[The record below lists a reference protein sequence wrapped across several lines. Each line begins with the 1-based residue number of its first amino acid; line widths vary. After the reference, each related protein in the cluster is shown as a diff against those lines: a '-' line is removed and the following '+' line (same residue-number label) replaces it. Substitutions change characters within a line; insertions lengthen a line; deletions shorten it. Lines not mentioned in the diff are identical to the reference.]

1 MATRSTF
8 YFNALWSSTTA
19 KGRMYTTGRKL
30 NVVVTSVPRVDGLAA
45 HEARWRRKY
54 IIYTTRG
61 ELCTR
66 GYLARGLECQWTQGL
81 ACVSKLKS
89 RFPSTLSSC

>member
-1 MATRSTF
+1 M
-8 YFNALWSSTTA
+8 LWSSTTA
-19 KGRMYTTGRKL
+19 KGHMYTTGRKL

-45 HEARWRRKY
+45 HEARRRRKY
-54 IIYTTRG
+54 IIYMYIQQVRG